1 MTPPPQSGQ
10 KPDIDK
16 TVTLLVTIFTS
27 LLVIWGILQLAQHY
41 YPIVALLGV
50 VWIIT
55 YILLAPVD
63 WVEKAIVFIS
73 RFIGQFPPVQ
83 WLRSHT
89 PHANPRIL
97 AVLIVYFVFFMV
109 VTLGTIQLVP
119 VLNKQIGEFTR
130 DFSRN
135 VNSTSSILVDWSNA
149 QLGSS
154 LLKKIFRADIDQAE
168 REGLVHHPTGS
179 EDTPITLEE
188 KQVIQ
193 KSVVKTTVSRVTR
206 FLEKTFHNWI
216 NQALGLITG
225 TLTGLLYFLSGFLL
239 VFYLLLDGPRLRQGF
254 MSLLPE
260 STRNTSRYFLENFHM
275 VMFTFIKGQ
284 VLLGILT
291 GLYMFIIFSVFNI
304 PYAIFLSC
312 FFGAAE
318 ILPVVGTYIGF
329 IPVIAVILFSGS
341 PLLILPVW
349 ACSYFYQ
356 TLKDNIL
363 APKVV
368 GEVMG
373 LHPLVVILAILIG
386 AQTAGLVGILLA
398 LPMASALN
406 VVIRYFRELDPE
418 HSSLHITAVMRD
430 TSHGTSSNHTD

>member
-1 MTPPPQSGQ
+1 MTPPPQSGS

-16 TVTLLVTIFTS
+16 AFAILVTIFTS
-27 LLVIWGILQLAQHY
+27 LLVIWGIIKLAQSY

-50 VWIIT
+50 VLIIT

-63 WVEKAIVFIS
+63 WVEKAILHFS
-73 RFIGQFPPVQ
+73 HWLEKLPPIQ

-97 AVLIVYFVFFMV
+97 AVLIVYFVFFMALTV
-109 VTLGTIQLVP
+109 GSIQLVP

-135 VNSTSSILVDWSNA
+135 VNNISSILVDWSNA

-168 REGLVHHPTGS
+168 RDGLVHHPTRS

-193 KSVVKTTVSRVTR
+193 KSVVKSTVSRVTR
-206 FLEKTFHNWI
+206 LLEKTFHNWV

-225 TLTGLLYFLSGFLL
+225 TLNGLLYTLSGFLL

-254 MSLLPE
+254 MSLLP
-260 STRNTSRYFLENFHM
+260 TSARDTTGYFLDNFHT

-284 VLLGILT
+284 VLLGVLT
-291 GLYMFIIFSVFNI
+291 GLYMCAIFSIFHV
-304 PYAIFLSC
+304 PYAIFLGC
-312 FFGAAE
+312 FFGVAE

-329 IPVIAVILFSGS
+329 IPAIAVILFSGT

-349 ACSYFYQ
+349 ACSYVYQ
-356 TLKDNIL
+356 TLKDNVL

-373 LHPLVVILAILIG
+373 LHPLVVILSILIG

-406 VVIRYFRELDPE
+406 VVIRYLRELDSE
-418 HSSLHITAVMRD
+418 HSSLQVTAVMRE
-430 TSHGTSSNHTD
+430 TSHETQSSHID